1 MASAVIS
8 GGIAIAIL
16 LTVFVLPLAVI
27 MHYVTKWKS
36 TKGLSEE
43 EQQTLEDLWR
53 DSERMNTRINTLETI
68 LDEQASNWRRTL

>member
-1 MASAVIS
+1 MAYTVVGGVIAV
-8 GGIAIAIL
+8 AIL
-16 LTVFVLPLAVI
+16 VTVFVLPLAVI

-53 DSERMNTRINTLETI
+53 NVERMSARIETLETI
-68 LDEQASNWRRTL
+68 LDEQASNWRRAP